1 MKRKQINHPLLLVA
15 ALLLSVTPLT
25 AAPDEKNPAFGTSP
39 AAPAALPKA
48 ETTVAPEVRDSI
60 ENIYNLNEVVV
71 TATRTPLALKN
82 TPVIT
87 RVISAR
93 EIETSGARSIQEVL
107 SNALAGVE
115 FHQAGFGTQMLFQGL
130 DARYILF
137 LVDGERMAGETYG
150 NIDYARIP
158 VGNIERIEIVRG
170 ASSVLYGSNAMGM
183 VVNVITR
190 TPKHGVEINASAGY
204 AGFYEKDNNTA
215 VAGVPEYNS
224 KLDIPNIDANL
235 SVGLTLGKLRSQTYL
250 SYLGVDAFN
259 PVSTEEEERFYPELK
274 ITSITMGPRGP
285 QSSVRYVSDTTLKAP
300 IDTAGLSVGGS
311 RSFNVRQRFDYQ
323 VNDKLSLFWS
333 GSYFNRSQYDFANS
347 INNGGEGT
355 AWSNESYNAYSM
367 QAGAEY
373 RPDSRQVWRLTYYGD
388 LYQRNLDTLELVVPK
403 QRHAYNL
410 PRLLWT
416 MEAGRYN
423 RVTAGAEFLNETL
436 NFDLNPDG
444 YDDRKQLNTF
454 SAYAQDELTTNIGLS
469 FVGGARV
476 DWNDKFG
483 WSVTPKLS
491 AKYALGD
498 VNFRAN
504 YAQGYR
510 NPSLKEMYM
519 KYRIPMGGMSA
530 NSTWIVGNPD
540 LKPEYNQYVSLSAEY
555 SRGFFNASA
564 TGYVSY
570 FSDKIDV
577 RREQIDATTTYLVY
591 DNIDKSTFSGL
602 ELMLRARLV
611 KGLFVMGNYNYI
623 HQTENAPEAS
633 TQYIFVSPHTA
644 ALRLDYMFTCGTT
657 DFALN
662 LSGRFVGEK
671 TYDDMMTIVEM
682 PATGPQLPTV
692 YSGNYTSR
700 ADAYTTW
707 GAMASVTFAHDL
719 TLSAGVEN
727 LFDYA
732 PAVVNFNSGIVPPRN
747 FFVRMSYRFIR

>member
-1 MKRKQINHPLLLVA
+1 MKRMQTIRTLAAIA
-15 ALLLSVTPLT
+15 ALLCSVARV
-25 AAPDEKNPAFGTSP
+25 AAATDEKIPAIPAFP
-39 AAPAALPKA
+39 AANIPPASP
-48 ETTVAPEVRDSI
+48 ETVPTLRDSI
-60 ENIYNLNEVVV
+60 ENIYNFSEVVV
-71 TATRTPLALKN
+71 TATRTPLTLKN

-93 EIETSGARSIQEVL
+93 EIETSGARSIQEIL
-107 SNALAGVE
+107 SMELAGVE

-137 LVDGERMAGETYG
+137 LIDGERMAGETYG

-158 VGNIERIEIVRG
+158 VGDIERIEIVRG

-190 TPKHGVEINASAGY
+190 TPKRPVEISASAGY
-204 AGFYEKDNNTA
+204 GGFYQKDNNTPLT
-215 VAGVPEYNS
+215 GIPDYNS
-224 KLDIPNIDANL
+224 KLDVPNIDANL
-235 SVGLTLGKLRSQTYL
+235 SVGLALGKVRSQTYL

-259 PVSTEEEERFYPELK
+259 PVSAEEEERFYPELK

-285 QSSVRYVSDTTLKAP
+285 ESKVRYVADTALKAP

-311 RSFNVRQRFDYQ
+311 RSFNVRQRFDYR

-347 INNGGEGT
+347 INKGSDGS
-355 AWSNESYNAYSM
+355 AWSNESYNAYST

-373 RPDSRQVWRLTYYGD
+373 RPDARQVWRLTYYGD
-388 LYQRNLDTLELVVPK
+388 LYQRNLDTLELLLPK
-403 QRHAYNL
+403 QRHVYNL

-416 MEAGRYN
+416 MEAGRHN
-423 RVTAGAEFLNETL
+423 RVIAGAEFLNEAL

-444 YDDRKQLNTF
+444 YDDQRRLNTF
-454 SAYAQDELTTNIGLS
+454 SAYAQNELTTNIGLG
-469 FVGGARV
+469 FVGGVRV
-476 DWNDKFG
+476 DWNDRFG
-483 WSVTPKLS
+483 GSVTPKFS
-491 AKYALGD
+491 VKYVVGD
-498 VNFRAN
+498 FNFRAN
-504 YAQGYR
+504 YARGYR

-555 SRGFFNASA
+555 TRGFFNASA

-577 RREQIDATTTYLVY
+577 RREQPDEYTTYLVY

-671 TYDDMMTIVEM
+671 TYEDMMTIVEL
-682 PATGPQLPTV
+682 PAAGPQLPTI
-692 YSGNYTSR
+692 YSGNYTAR

-707 GAMASVTFAHDL
+707 GAMASVAFTPDL
-719 TLSAGVEN
+719 TFSVGGEN
-727 LFDYA
+727 LFNYV
-732 PAVVNFNSGIVPPRN
+732 PSVVNFNSGIVPPRN
-747 FFVRMSYRFIR
+747 FFVRMSYRFNR